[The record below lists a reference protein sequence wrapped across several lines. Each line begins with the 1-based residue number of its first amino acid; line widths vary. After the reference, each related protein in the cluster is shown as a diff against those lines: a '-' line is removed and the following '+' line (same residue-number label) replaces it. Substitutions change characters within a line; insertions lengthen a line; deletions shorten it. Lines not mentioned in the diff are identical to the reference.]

1 MAEAINVTVDDSQE
15 TVTAVLGTGITAAER
30 AAITANTAKVTNAT
44 HTGEVTGDGAL
55 TIASNIVDED
65 NLKLDEAPTNDY
77 VLTADSAKTGGM
89 KWAAAAGAE
98 TISSIVA
105 GEPTGSDV
113 VPNVVSLTQA
123 EYDAGTPV
131 AGTFYIITDAAAS
144 GGGTEYQVYRFFG
157 NSDASNADNWMARQN
172 NVNEWAT
179 NTGVV
184 YGNSILTISENYLDS
199 GFCIGVARKDQTI
212 ESLQIHLQYDGGSAT
227 DFKKIAIVKAT
238 FNTEHTEVTAKAV
251 LYEGLPTKV
260 NGIMEVPT
268 GDFASLSLS
277 KNDEIYVFIA
287 NSSFGDRYL
296 NFQMVST
303 ID

>member
-30 AAITANTAKVTNAT
+30 AAIIANTAKVTNAT

-144 GGGTEYQVYRFFG
+144 GGDDYITIADINWY
-157 NSDASNADNWMARQN
+157 NATVAA
-172 NVNEWAT
+172 NEIWLP
-179 NTGVV
+179 
-184 YGNSILTISENYLDS
+184 NSIGGYFNTDPIDFAATYPYSPKLISLIYASWTPVLPKAITELYVQGSFRSGPYTGNVYITLYKLTGFNYGTSDNPNL
-199 GFCIGVARKDQTI
+199 VELTTQTI
-212 ESLQIHLQYDGGSAT
+212 TNGVNNFYYEIDITHVESFARGTSIG
-227 DFKKIAIVKAT
+227 IAI
-238 FNTEHTEVTAKAV
+238 FNDVALTNGTYISAKITAK
-251 LYEGLPTKV
+251 
-260 NGIMEVPT
+260 
-268 GDFASLSLS
+268 
-277 KNDEIYVFIA
+277 
-287 NSSFGDRYL
+287 
-296 NFQMVST
+296 
-303 ID
+303 